1 MQPCMMLCMCNV
13 CGLAA
18 QELLVPLVTDT
29 DVKIDVA
36 GFAALSLGLVFTST
50 CNGDAIEAIIQALI
64 MRGEL
69 ELSSPF
75 AKFLALGLGLLF
87 LGRQEAVEPTVEVL
101 FTRAIISKVTACVSE
116 RPDGVQSAG
125 PLLVWSY
132 TLSGLL
138 HIFAALQWFNALSRG
153 NETACFSMLFAPQ
166 RSHRLQSLLTQ
177 LSIFA
182 NTAVDFSTH
191 I

>member
-1 MQPCMMLCMCNV
+1 MTRFKIPHEFPPFPSRGRPPTHLADFSRLKPLPCL
-13 CGLAA
+13 

-50 CNGDAIEAIIQALI
+50 CNGDAIEAIIQALM

-87 LGRQEAVEPTVEVL
+87 LGRQEAVEPTVEVRLL
-101 FTRAIISKVTACVSE
+101 F
-116 RPDGVQSAG
+116 GH
-125 PLLVWSY
+125 
-132 TLSGLL
+132 LSGQLL
-138 HIFAALQWFNALSRG
+138 
-153 NETACFSMLFAPQ
+153 C
-166 RSHRLQSLLTQ
+166 QS
-177 LSIFA
+177 
-182 NTAVDFSTH
+182 
-191 I
+191 

>member
-1 MQPCMMLCMCNV
+1 M
-13 CGLAA
+13 
-18 QELLVPLVTDT
+18 PLVTDT

-50 CNGDAIEAIIQALI
+50 CNGDAIEAIIQALM

-101 FTRAIISKVTACVSE
+101 FTRVIMSKVTACVSE
-116 RPDGVQSAG
+116 RPDGVHCEG

-138 HIFAALQWFNALSRG
+138 HSDADLQ
-153 NETACFSMLFAPQ
+153 
-166 RSHRLQSLLTQ
+166 
-177 LSIFA
+177 
-182 NTAVDFSTH
+182 
-191 I
+191 

>member
-1 MQPCMMLCMCNV
+1 MEPPCTAAKPS
-13 CGLAA
+13 LAP

-50 CNGDAIEAIIQALI
+50 CNGEAIEAIIQALM

-87 LGRQEAVEPTVEVL
+87 LGRLDAVEPTVEVAS
-101 FTRAIISKVTACVSE
+101 FPAF
-116 RPDGVQSAG
+116 
-125 PLLVWSY
+125 
-132 TLSGLL
+132 
-138 HIFAALQWFNALSRG
+138 H
-153 NETACFSMLFAPQ
+153 
-166 RSHRLQSLLTQ
+166 SL
-177 LSIFA
+177 
-182 NTAVDFSTH
+182 AVLMGQFVR
-191 I
+191 

>member
-1 MQPCMMLCMCNV
+1 MPTAIDVSWTCLK
-13 CGLAA
+13 GAGAL
-18 QELLVPLVTDT
+18 QELLAPLVTDT

-50 CNGDAIEAIIQALI
+50 CNGDAIEAIIQALM

-101 FTRAIISKVTACVSE
+101 HAV
-116 RPDGVQSAG
+116 
-125 PLLVWSY
+125 VWHH
-132 TLSGLL
+132 L
-138 HIFAALQWFNALSRG
+138 
-153 NETACFSMLFAPQ
+153 
-166 RSHRLQSLLTQ
+166 SHRLSSVGNRRTLAGSTNGQYTLVPSAIPST
-177 LSIFA
+177 IFSKCWGWNDTGRQCKWA
-182 NTAVDFSTH
+182 GVQCAGADSNHV
-191 I
+191 

>member
-1 MQPCMMLCMCNV
+1 M
-13 CGLAA
+13 
-18 QELLVPLVTDT
+18 TDT

-50 CNGDAIEAIIQALI
+50 CNGDAIEAIIQALM

-101 FTRAIISKVTACVSE
+101 HAVLWYHV
-116 RPDGVQSAG
+116 
-125 PLLVWSY
+125 
-132 TLSGLL
+132 
-138 HIFAALQWFNALSRG
+138 
-153 NETACFSMLFAPQ
+153 
-166 RSHRLQSLLTQ
+166 SHRLSSVGNRKTL
-177 LSIFA
+177 A
-182 NTAVDFSTH
+182 GSTNRQYNLVPSA
-191 I
+191 IPSRILPKCWGWNDTGRQCKWARVQ

>member
-1 MQPCMMLCMCNV
+1 M
-13 CGLAA
+13 

-50 CNGDAIEAIIQALI
+50 CNGEAIEAIIQALM

-87 LGRQEAVEPTVEVL
+87 LGRQDAVEPTVEVAL
-101 FTRAIISKVTACVSE
+101 PFQTCYVRAPVAW
-116 RPDGVQSAG
+116 P
-125 PLLVWSY
+125 
-132 TLSGLL
+132 
-138 HIFAALQWFNALSRG
+138 
-153 NETACFSMLFAPQ
+153 
-166 RSHRLQSLLTQ
+166 RLYLCRLY
-177 LSIFA
+177 
-182 NTAVDFSTH
+182 
-191 I
+191 

>member
-1 MQPCMMLCMCNV
+1 M
-13 CGLAA
+13 
-18 QELLVPLVTDT
+18 TDN

-50 CNGDAIEAIIQALI
+50 CNGDAIEAIIQALM

-101 FTRAIISKVTACVSE
+101 YFLASHISSQIDVRS
-116 RPDGVQSAG
+116 
-125 PLLVWSY
+125 
-132 TLSGLL
+132 
-138 HIFAALQWFNALSRG
+138 LSRI
-153 NETACFSMLFAPQ
+153 NKSVNVEFLAESP
-166 RSHRLQSLLTQ
+166 RSVLPEQKQTLPGSADAWLHNLATQ
-177 LSIFA
+177 QYSG
-182 NTAVDFSTH
+182 TKSCRG
-191 I
+191 

>member
-1 MQPCMMLCMCNV
+1 MCHAIHFLKNYEHA
-13 CGLAA
+13 L

-50 CNGDAIEAIIQALI
+50 CNGDAIEAIIQALM

-87 LGRQEAVEPTVEVL
+87 LGRQEAVEPTVEVMVCL
-101 FTRAIISKVTACVSE
+101 L
-116 RPDGVQSAG
+116 G
-125 PLLVWSY
+125 PLVVILFF
-132 TLSGLL
+132 L
-138 HIFAALQWFNALSRG
+138 
-153 NETACFSMLFAPQ
+153 FS
-166 RSHRLQSLLTQ
+166 
-177 LSIFA
+177 
-182 NTAVDFSTH
+182 
-191 I
+191 

>member
-1 MQPCMMLCMCNV
+1 M
-13 CGLAA
+13 
-18 QELLVPLVTDT
+18 PLVTDT

-50 CNGDAIEAIIQALI
+50 CNGDAVEAIIQALM

-101 FTRAIISKVTACVSE
+101 FELLCRRS
-116 RPDGVQSAG
+116 
-125 PLLVWSY
+125 LLVYVKGQMVCSVKD
-132 TLSGLL
+132 S
-138 HIFAALQWFNALSRG
+138 ASA
-153 NETACFSMLFAPQ
+153 
-166 RSHRLQSLLTQ
+166 
-177 LSIFA
+177 
-182 NTAVDFSTH
+182 
-191 I
+191 

>member
-1 MQPCMMLCMCNV
+1 M
-13 CGLAA
+13 
-18 QELLVPLVTDT
+18 PLVTDT

-50 CNGDAIEAIIQALI
+50 CNGDAIEAIIQALM

-101 FTRAIISKVTACVSE
+101 FTRVIIPRYTIIALHVPHHWLPKVTACVSE
-116 RPDGVQSAG
+116 RPHGVQCEG

-132 TLSGLL
+132 TLSDLL
-138 HIFAALQWFNALSRG
+138 PSVADLQRYMRSAAAIQLHVLVNSLPHTICTFCNF
-153 NETACFSMLFAPQ
+153 CQ
-166 RSHRLQSLLTQ
+166 RSCQ
-177 LSIFA
+177 IFLNIYWDHA
-182 NTAVDFSTH
+182 ST
-191 I
+191 

>member
-1 MQPCMMLCMCNV
+1 MWLGKSYSDQASAVKTLQMLLGPIRVYLATVCHVLNHGHTHIKGPVSSHHHVPCNTFLKNYECE
-13 CGLAA
+13 L

-50 CNGDAIEAIIQALI
+50 CNGDAIEAIIQALM

-87 LGRQEAVEPTVEVL
+87 LGRQEAVEATVEVMVCL
-101 FTRAIISKVTACVSE
+101 L
-116 RPDGVQSAG
+116 G
-125 PLLVWSY
+125 PLVVILFF
-132 TLSGLL
+132 L
-138 HIFAALQWFNALSRG
+138 
-153 NETACFSMLFAPQ
+153 FS
-166 RSHRLQSLLTQ
+166 
-177 LSIFA
+177 
-182 NTAVDFSTH
+182 
-191 I
+191 

>member
-1 MQPCMMLCMCNV
+1 MCHAIHRLKNYE
-13 CGLAA
+13 CEL

-50 CNGDAIEAIIQALI
+50 CNGDAIEAIIQALM

-87 LGRQEAVEPTVEVL
+87 LGRQEAVEPTVEVTVCL
-101 FTRAIISKVTACVSE
+101 L
-116 RPDGVQSAG
+116 G
-125 PLLVWSY
+125 PLVVILFF
-132 TLSGLL
+132 L
-138 HIFAALQWFNALSRG
+138 
-153 NETACFSMLFAPQ
+153 FS
-166 RSHRLQSLLTQ
+166 
-177 LSIFA
+177 
-182 NTAVDFSTH
+182 
-191 I
+191 